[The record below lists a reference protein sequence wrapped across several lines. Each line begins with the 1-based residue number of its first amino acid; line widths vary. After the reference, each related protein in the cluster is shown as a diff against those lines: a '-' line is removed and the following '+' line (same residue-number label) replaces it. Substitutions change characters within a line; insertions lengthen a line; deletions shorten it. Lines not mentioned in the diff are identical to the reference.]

1 MPSQLEVENVTV
13 AFGGRRALDGVD
25 LRAEPGRVTGL
36 IGPNGAGKSTL
47 FDVISGLRK
56 PAKGSVALGG
66 REITRLGPA
75 RRARLGMS
83 RTFQRLELFG
93 RLSVRDNLLVAAEM
107 GPDRKQAPAVVDG
120 LLERLDLRTIADT
133 TADALSTGM
142 GRLVEVGRALA
153 ARPSVL
159 LLDEPAAGQ
168 DHEETER
175 FSSLLRTVADDG
187 VAVLLVEH
195 DMDLVMKVCDT
206 VHVLDLG
213 KIISVGTPDEI
224 RSDDRVITAY
234 LGAS

>member
-13 AFGGRRALDGVD
+13 SFGGRTALDDVD
-25 LRAEPGRVTGL
+25 LCAKHGEITGL

-47 FDVISGLRK
+47 FDVISGLRR
-56 PAKGSVALGG
+56 PARGNVALAG
-66 REITRLGPA
+66 RDVTRLGPA

-93 RLSVRDNLLVAAEM
+93 RLSVRDNLLVAAEL
-107 GPDRKQAPAVVDG
+107 GPDRRAAGAAVDR
-120 LLERLDLRTIADT
+120 LLERLDLTGVADT

-153 ARPSVL
+153 ARPSVI

-168 DHEETER
+168 DAEETER
-175 FSSLLRTVADDG
+175 FSTLLRTVADDG

-195 DMDLVMKVCDT
+195 DMELVMKVCDT

-213 KIISVGTPDEI
+213 KIICVGPPDVV
-224 RSDDRVITAY
+224 RNDDRVITAY
-234 LGAS
+234 LGGS